1 MLGDGD
7 ALVNDGDRKETPPP
21 PVFSKPP
28 ERELE
33 RKLKRHPG
41 DLDAK
46 VDVGSD
52 ESMDASDPPAASQP
66 GCSDDPVPSSGFP
79 E

>member
-1 MLGDGD
+1 M
-7 ALVNDGDRKETPPP
+7 NDGDRKETPPP

-33 RKLKRHPG
+33 RKLKRHPA

-52 ESMDASDPPAASQP
+52 EFDSGRFRSTRRIAARML
-66 GCSDDPVPSSGFP
+66 G
-79 E
+79 